1 MNLSKIIVLTLGLT
15 YSLLAR
21 DAIDMK
27 GPCMINWTDGLI
39 GCEGESAAG
48 QDSFSAKRVAV
59 VEAQRNLLEVV
70 KGVRI
75 DSQTTVRDGIAGND
89 VIISRVDGVIRGAQV
104 ISNTYNEKRG
114 SATARVQLRMGGDLL
129 KALLS
134 DPTKLSWN
142 EKVEELWNSFSIITP
157 AMASSSYSYKEKV
170 TLEKLLGDM
179 KVSKNR
185 AAVKEIETILSGMD
199 TNFTGM
205 LIDVSDVN
213 GFEKALIVRL
223 VDKNGQE
230 LYPAGK
236 LSKKMLQKR
245 ATSVG
250 YVFGHGDAIRNIR
263 VFNKPLEIKASK
275 VYRRKRSNIVLS
287 DAQVAEFQ
295 KLDPEIFTKAKI
307 VLLLGE

>member
-1 MNLSKIIVLTLGLT
+1 MRFSKIIVFTL
-15 YSLLAR
+15 SLSYALFAR
-21 DAIDMK
+21 DAVDMS
-27 GPCMINWTDGLI
+27 GPCMINWTQGLI

-48 QDSFSAKRVAV
+48 QGSFAAKRVAV
-59 VEAQRNLLEVV
+59 VVAQRNLLEVI

-75 DSQTTVRDGIAGND
+75 DSQTTIQDGLAGNE
-89 VIISRVDGVIRGAQV
+89 VITSRVEGVIRGAQV
-104 ISNTYNEKRG
+104 ISNKYDDAKG
-114 SATARVQLRMGGDLL
+114 SATARVQLRMGQDLL

-134 DPTKLSWN
+134 DPTELSWN
-142 EKVEELWNSFSIITP
+142 EKVDALWDSFSIITP
-157 AMASSSYSYKEKV
+157 AMASSYSYKEKA

-179 KVSKNR
+179 KASKNSTG
-185 AAVKEIETILSGMD
+185 VKQLESILSEMD
-199 TNFTGM
+199 TDFTGM

-230 LYPAGK
+230 LYPAGA

-245 ATSVG
+245 NTSVG
-250 YVFGHGDAIRNIR
+250 YVLGHGDAIRNIR

-275 VYRRKRSNIVLS
+275 VYRRKKSNIVLS
-287 DAQVAEFQ
+287 DTQVAEFK
-295 KLDPEIFTKAKI
+295 KLDPEIFKKAKI